1 MLASVVALINAA
13 GTDEPRALQKGVA
26 SMRRVLLVFAV
37 AALLAAMVVITAF
50 PAFAASQKYCFAA
63 QRSADASGNGPTLVT
78 PPFPNEGTYLS
89 GRHTRNSD
97 ETHKCF

>member
-1 MLASVVALINAA
+1 MKRILVLI
-13 GTDEPRALQKGVA
+13 T
-26 SMRRVLLVFAV
+26 
-37 AALLAAMVVITAF
+37 AALVMAAMMVAIAM
-50 PAFAASQKYCFAA
+50 PAFAASQKYCFAE

-89 GRHTRNSD
+89 GRHARNSD